1 MKYFL
6 AIFCLFLL
14 VGCESE
20 SNSDGFERKTYRFP
34 SAPSIENTAIIE
46 VEKAQ
51 FSDAAYYPDGMVM
64 LVETQQELEEI
75 YHNLFDSILD
85 PDPIPPEIDFEA
97 YVVIAALAKNH
108 HTSSE
113 IAITSV
119 APLTGG
125 GIVVQVEAFYGDSG
139 IAAMTKAAH
148 IVKVKKRASS

>member
-6 AIFCLFLL
+6 AIFCLLLL

-20 SNSDGFERKTYRFP
+20 SNSDVFERKTYRFP
-34 SAPSIENTAIIE
+34 SAPSIENTAMIE

-64 LVETQQELEEI
+64 VIETQQELEEV

-85 PDPIPPEIDFEA
+85 PDQVPPEIDFGA
-97 YVVIAALAKNH
+97 YVVIAALGRNH

-113 IAITSV
+113 ITITAV
-119 APLTGG
+119 NPLPSGG
-125 GIVVQVEAFYGDSG
+125 FSAQVEARYDDFG
-139 IAAMTKAAH
+139 IAAMTKAVH
-148 IVKVKKRASS
+148 IVHVKKRASN

>member
-6 AIFCLFLL
+6 LMMCMLLLF
-14 VGCESE
+14 GCESDAQ
-20 SNSDGFERKTYRFP
+20 SDSTERKTHRFP
-34 SAPSIENTAIIE
+34 SAPSIENTEIIE
-46 VEKAQ
+46 IEKAQ

>member
-64 LVETQQELEEI
+64 VIETEQELEEV

-97 YVVIAALAKNH
+97 YVVIAALGRNH
-108 HTSSE
+108 TTSSE
-113 IAITSV
+113 IVITAV
-119 APLTGG
+119 NPLPSGG
-125 GIVVQVEAFYGDSG
+125 FAAQVEAFYDDSG
-139 IAAMTKAAH
+139 IAAMTKAVH
-148 IVKVKKRASS
+148 IVKVKTRASS